1 MKKSIAAL
9 SYAATLLFT
18 LSSQVHAHRT
28 YNVTGYTGSSDATF
42 SIDGSDGL
50 GLPAPTYSGG
60 GGPNANNSNSGS
72 YYNGAL
78 PVSWMTAFHAPAN
91 FAGENFTLS
100 TAEALAIGATT
111 PSNFQLAASGSTTG
125 TGLDFGFLRVDNS
138 QAGILIT
145 VSADS
150 SLNSTLQPYL
160 AVYSG
165 WDHTWTGNY
174 GTAKTTAGGS
184 TASRNSAL
192 IDGSSNPFGSD
203 LQYVFSN
210 TNSEGLS
217 SISYLLTN
225 IPTASHLTLLIGG
238 ANSTSG
244 NYTISMTTVSEVPV
258 PAAAWL
264 FGSALFGIGA
274 IGRRRR
280 M

>member
-9 SYAATLLFT
+9 SCAATLLFT

-28 YNVTGYTGSSDATF
+28 YNVTGYATSSDDNF
-42 SIDGSDGL
+42 STNGGDSL

-60 GGPNANNSNSGS
+60 GGPNANNTASAS

-100 TAEALAIGATT
+100 SADALAMTAST
-111 PSNFQLAASGSTTG
+111 PSNFQLAVSGNATG
-125 TGLDFGFLRVDNS
+125 SGMDFGYLRVDNP

-145 VSADS
+145 VSAD
-150 SLNSTLQPYL
+150 NSALQPYL

-165 WDHTWTGNY
+165 WDHTWTGNF
-174 GTAKTTAGGS
+174 GTTKTTAGGS
-184 TASRNSAL
+184 TATRGSAL
-192 IDGSSNPFGSD
+192 IDGASNPFGSD
-203 LQYVFSN
+203 LQYVFSD
-210 TNSEGLS
+210 TNSAGLS

-225 IPTASHLTLLIGG
+225 IPASSHLTLLIGG
-238 ANSTSG
+238 ANGTAG

-274 IGRRRR
+274 VGRRRR
-280 M
+280 V